1 MNTVLTT
8 APGRHDHPP
17 QPSLEPAQRPVRR
30 VGLFDRLAL
39 HVGLAL
45 ITWSRRPHTIES
57 RERRATR
64 VEQQL
69 AQLERERL
77 SARLALLSLPP
88 R

>member
-1 MNTVLTT
+1 MNTVLTA

-17 QPSLEPAQRPVRR
+17 QPWLEPTPRAVRR
-30 VGLFDRLAL
+30 VSLLDRLAL
-39 HVGLAL
+39 HAGLAL
-45 ITWSRRPHTIES
+45 ITWSRRPHAIES

-64 VEQQL
+64 VEQRL